1 MLLPSGIVTSGQQ
14 VASWASSGGPVATGY
29 VVSPWRDY
37 YEGSPAARF
46 DRDLGTAMVCGTLAD
61 WLPTSTPRT
70 TLVRV
75 GDVQL
80 SGLKADGSID
90 VRDAEPLWQD
100 TGTTYYTLGFVRQG
114 GGVFV
119 VGGIYAGGAWHQ
131 TDVDPA
137 RVSVIPGHWH
147 RITETFD
154 GTTYTL
160 QVDDRPAI
168 TRTIGGVPPSLTG
181 DVRLGINY
189 HGQHAS
195 FTLAQVGGTMPTP
208 RVVVQPTPWGNGE
221 GAMFGGRPSASS
233 GAMLVVDTDASDA
246 VLDVT
251 IYAASGITA
260 TNAPEFS
267 VVVETDTGYGP
278 THRTVVAPPTITG
291 DWMDYSTAAIPLPGT
306 GFRRVR
312 VVMPAHGS
320 GIRLT
325 VQALRFPA
333 GSFAG
338 VVPEPVSRPLLA
350 LETMGGGSLGNGNTT
365 GFRVV
370 GGVLDPDYE
379 ATRDAHIWRM
389 MAATE
394 GHAAGTLL
402 AYSPQTNDLRN
413 AVTPSDAQEQA
424 RVYCAALKAARPDW
438 RLVYVTTQTISL
450 SAAAFR
456 AAEAAGASAGGADV
470 VVDGSTLLPPI
481 GLCDGTHPWQR
492 YSAGIA
498 TALASQCVPGRMAW
512 MSGCSLACG
521 SAMLD
526 DGTWC
531 VPMAEGIPALMRS
544 MGW

>member
-1 MLLPSGIVTSGQQ
+1 MILLPSGIVTSGQQ
-14 VASWASSGGPVATGY
+14 VASWASVGGPVATGY

-37 YEGSPAARF
+37 YEGSSAARF

-61 WLPTSTPRT
+61 WLPTTTPRT
-70 TLVRV
+70 ALVRV

-80 SGLKADGSID
+80 AGPD

-100 TGTTYYTLGFVRQG
+100 TSTTYYTCGFVRQA

-119 VGGIYAGGAWHQ
+119 VGGVYAGGAWHQ

-147 RITETFD
+147 RITESFD

-160 QVDDRPAI
+160 QVDDRPSI
-168 TRTIGGVPPSLTG
+168 SVLVGGSPPGLTG
-181 DVRLGINY
+181 GVRLGINY
-189 HGQHAS
+189 HGQHSS
-195 FTLAQVGGTMPTP
+195 FTLAQVGGTMPGE

-233 GAMLVVDTDASDA
+233 GAILVVDTTASDV

-251 IYAASGITA
+251 IYASAGITA
-260 TNAPEFS
+260 ANAPEFS

-278 THRTVVAPPTITG
+278 THRTVVAPPAITG
-291 DWMDYSTAAIPLPGT
+291 DWMDYSTPAVPLPGANRI
-306 GFRRVR
+306 RRVR

-325 VQALRFPA
+325 VQSLRFTPDA
-333 GSFAG
+333 YVACI
-338 VVPEPVSRPLLA
+338 PEPHSAPLLA

-365 GFRVV
+365 GFWVV
-370 GGVLDPDYE
+370 GGLLNPSYE
-379 ATRDAHIWRM
+379 MVRDAHIWRM

-394 GHAAGTLL
+394 GHAPGTLL

-413 AVTPSDAQEQA
+413 GVAPSDAQEQA
-424 RVYCAALKAARPDW
+424 RVYCAALKSARPDW

-450 SAAAFR
+450 ASAGAFR

-470 VVDGSTLLPPI
+470 VVDGSTLLPVA

-498 TALASQCVPGRMAW
+498 AALASHCVPGRMVW

-526 DGTWC
+526 DGSWC
-531 VPMAEGIPALMRS
+531 VPMAEGIPAFMRS
-544 MGW
+544 IGW